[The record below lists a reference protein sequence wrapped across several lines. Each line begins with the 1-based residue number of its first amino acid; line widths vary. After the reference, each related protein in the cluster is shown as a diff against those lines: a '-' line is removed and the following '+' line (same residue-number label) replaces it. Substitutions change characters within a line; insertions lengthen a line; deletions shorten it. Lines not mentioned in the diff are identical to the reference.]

1 MTKKFDIAKFC
12 GKDKMKP
19 IFGGVHYEN
28 GRACASDA
36 GVLAYVHTRYN
47 QTNEGKTI
55 HPNGYEIQ
63 GKYPNVSGL
72 VESVSKQNTVC
83 VKLDLAL
90 LVTACSWCKKD
101 LFTIV
106 SIPVPMPDGKIIKV
120 GFDFKRLFLIVDAC
134 ITFGIR
140 EARFSP
146 VYTERKAM
154 ILSNAYADFL
164 IMPVMREGDEISLD
178 GTISLT
184 IQRRSEL
191 AELAGVYERT
201 AEASEGRKSQAAA
214 KTAEYIRNLLEKADE
229 GRWMDPAA
237 LYGPNEVAARNQPE
251 RAERPEAGR
260 GDGKPEISPLG
271 DIEKDSAKAYG
282 VFVRKPGESL
292 YKVIFSGLTGA
303 KAVEFYYILT
313 RSEMWISEDYAKAG
327 AAYDP
332 KAYQI
337 RKAGRGVVSE
347 WILKPVAEQGKRAAI

>member
-36 GVLAYVHTRYN
+36 GVLAYVRTRYD

-201 AEASEGRKSQAAA
+201 AEASEGRKAQAAA
-214 KTAEYIRNLLEKADE
+214 KTAEYIRDLLEKADE

-237 LYGPNEVAARNQPE
+237 LYGPNEVAAWWKVCKTWEYFRRENMEAFENEFRAPE
-251 RAERPEAGR
+251 LVENAESLTVYRAYGGENRWWWTDRPENLWKGT
-260 GDGKPEISPLG
+260 E
-271 DIEKDSAKAYG
+271 SAPMDAETR
-282 VFVRKPGESL
+282 RKL
-292 YKVIFSGLTGA
+292 
-303 KAVEFYYILT
+303 
-313 RSEMWISEDYAKAG
+313 
-327 AAYDP
+327 
-332 KAYQI
+332 
-337 RKAGRGVVSE
+337 
-347 WILKPVAEQGKRAAI
+347 AEACKEVRAAFEKRLAAWWKRYGADRLHCWTYWRDA